1 MFTPEKAFNDNMG
14 VTARDKF
21 KLLTAVATGT
31 LTHEMSVHEHVIWCV
46 TNDTE
51 PITVSLPPVSEA
63 RGMIYAIYVKAR
75 SVDNVTVTDRDDDAG
90 LSDITLDAT
99 AEYTLLLSDGFY
111 WYEIASNH
119 A

>member
-1 MFTPEKAFNDNMG
+1 
-14 VTARDKF
+14 
-21 KLLTAVATGT
+21 
-31 LTHEMSVHEHVIWCV
+31 
-46 TNDTE
+46 
-51 PITVSLPPVSEA
+51 
-63 RGMIYAIYVKAR
+63 MIYAIYVKAR